1 MRLGPSSHK
10 AKRVV
15 NDFMNEKKKRI
26 RQIQM
31 KVVRDNFGLPLYF
44 WIRQLKFP
52 FQKERPSR
60 PPGLKVE
67 CELGGVSYR

>member
-1 MRLGPSSHK
+1 MRLEPSSHK

-15 NDFMNEKKKRI
+15 NDFMNEKKSGFDRYK
-26 RQIQM
+26 
-31 KVVRDNFGLPLYF
+31 DNFGLLLYF